1 MTSHF
6 NKQFCGAF
14 YNEKSREHYILSSTC
29 LTEEIPDRTCFLHIL
44 RLDA

>member
-14 YNEKSREHYILSSTC
+14 YNEKSREHYILSST
-29 LTEEIPDRTCFLHIL
+29 EEIPDRTCFLHIL